1 MAYLLNKLLTGKKVP
16 SLEVNTLDGKIWKLS
31 AQKPEKLTLIIFYRG
46 CFCPICKSY
55 GQEIN
60 KNIPQFEQLGVKVI
74 YVSGDSHEKA
84 QESQQTWQ
92 LDKLPIGYGVSL
104 QTMRDW
110 GVYISEGVQENEP
123 PTFSEPAFFLVKD
136 DGTLYYVGLNS
147 NPFGRPSI
155 QEMLG
160 GIEFLL
166 SNDYPTRG
174 TEI

>member
-1 MAYLLNKLLTGKKVP
+1 MSNKLLTGQKVR

-31 AQKPEKLTLIIFYRG
+31 EQKPEKLTLIIFYRG
-46 CFCPICKSY
+46 WFCPICKSY

-60 KNIPQFEQLGVKVI
+60 KNIAQFKQLGIEVI
-74 YVSGDSHEKA
+74 YLSGDNQEKA
-84 QESQQTWQ
+84 QESQKLWEIDQ
-92 LDKLPIGYGVSL
+92 LTIGYGVSL

-110 GVYISEGVQENEP
+110 GVYISKGVKENEP
-123 PTFSEPAFFLVKD
+123 PTFCEPAFFLVKN
-136 DGTLYYVGLNS
+136 DGTLYYVSLNS

-166 SNDYPTRG
+166 AKDYPIRG
-174 TEI
+174 TET